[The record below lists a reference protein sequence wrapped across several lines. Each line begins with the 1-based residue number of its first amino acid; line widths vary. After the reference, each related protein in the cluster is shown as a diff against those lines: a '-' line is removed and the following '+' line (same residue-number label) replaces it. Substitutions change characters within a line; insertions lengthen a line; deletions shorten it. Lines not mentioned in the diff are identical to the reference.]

1 MLRWSVF
8 GWDLALLTGIGFIL
22 AFLFTA
28 FWTKKGNAWGLLD
41 LPRER
46 RVHEIPRPYTGGLAI
61 FTAFSLTLLC
71 TGGFSFPHLGP
82 ILGGGLAIF
91 LLGLIDD
98 KYDLPAGGK
107 LIIQILVAA
116 FVTGAGVRIVYL
128 TNPFG
133 DMVALGWLGYPLT
146 IIWLVMTMNIINL
159 IDGLDGLAAG
169 VSAIAGVSLLII
181 GVSLEQSAAVFLC
194 AILIGVLLGFL
205 PYNFYPARVFMG
217 TSGAYF
223 LGYLLGVISVMGAL
237 KLPTVLALAI
247 PVFAMGIP
255 FLDTI
260 WAVWRRWR
268 SGKQIMHRDL
278 YHIHYLLLTSG
289 LGTRKTVLLLY
300 GLSLLTGLA
309 SVFLSRVTL
318 LIGLLILLTGLGLSF
333 LCFRRLLIMQTAAR
347 ERESEL
353 ESGPSPNSL
362 EGEKPGG
369 IQTGMGR

>member
-1 MLRWSVF
+1 M
-8 GWDLALLTGIGFIL
+8 L

-28 FWTKKGNAWGLLD
+28 FWTKKGNAWGLMD

-46 RVHEIPRPYTGGLAI
+46 RVHETPRPYTGGLAI
-61 FTAFSLTLLC
+61 FSAFCLTLLL

-91 LLGLIDD
+91 LLGLFDD

-107 LIIQILVAA
+107 LIVQILVAV

-146 IIWLVMTMNIINL
+146 ILWLVSTINIINL

-181 GVSLEQSAAVFLC
+181 GISLGQSAAVFLC

-217 TSGAYF
+217 NSGAYF

-255 FLDTI
+255 FLDTV

-268 SGKQIMHRDL
+268 DGKRIMRRDL

-300 GLSLLTGLA
+300 GLSLLSGLA
-309 SVFLSRVTL
+309 SIFLSRVTL
-318 LIGLLILLTGLGLSF
+318 LIGFMILLTGLGLSF
-333 LCFRRLLIMQTAAR
+333 LCLRRLISMQSAAR
-347 ERESEL
+347 EREGEL
-353 ESGPSPNSL
+353 ESVRAQNPR
-362 EGEKPGG
+362 EREKTGE
-369 IQTGMGR
+369 IQTGTGR

>member
-1 MLRWSVF
+1 MQWSVF
-8 GWDLALLTGIGFIL
+8 GWNLALLTGIGFVF
-22 AFLFTA
+22 AFPLTA

-46 RVHEIPRPYTGGLAI
+46 RVHETPRPYTGGLAI
-61 FTAFSLTLLC
+61 FIAFSLGLLL
-71 TGGFSFPHLGP
+71 TGGLTFPHVGP
-82 ILGGGLAIF
+82 LLFGGLAIF
-91 LLGLIDD
+91 LLGFFDD
-98 KYDLPAGGK
+98 KYDLPAGWK
-107 LIIQILVAA
+107 LLVQLLVAA
-116 FVTGAGVRIVYL
+116 FITCADVRIAYL

-133 DMVALGWLGYPLT
+133 DMVALGWKGYPLT
-146 IIWLVMTMNIINL
+146 IIWLVLTINIINL

-181 GVSLEQSAAVFLC
+181 GMGLGQSAAVFLC
-194 AILIGVLLGFL
+194 ALLIGVLLGFL

-217 TSGAYF
+217 NSGAYF

-237 KLPTVLALAI
+237 KIPTVLALAI

-268 SGKQIMHRDL
+268 GGNRIMRRDL

-289 LGTRKTVLLLY
+289 LGPRKTVLLLY
-300 GLSLLTGLA
+300 GLSLLSGLA

-318 LIGLLILLTGLGLSF
+318 LIGLFILLTGMGLLF
-333 LCFRRLLIMQTAAR
+333 FCLRGLLNMQSAAR
-347 ERESEL
+347 EREAATKAGKVKDL
-353 ESGPSPNSL
+353 RGRGNP
-362 EGEKPGG
+362 GE
-369 IQTGMGR
+369 IQTGTRR

>member
-1 MLRWSVF
+1 MRWTVF
-8 GWDLALLTGIGFIL
+8 GWDLALVTGLGFIL
-22 AFLFTA
+22 AFLLTA

-41 LPRER
+41 LPREER
-46 RVHEIPRPYTGGLAI
+46 IHETPRPYTGGLAI
-61 FTAFSLTLLC
+61 FTAFTLTLLF
-71 TGGFSFPHLGP
+71 TGGLSFPYLGT
-82 ILGGGLAIF
+82 ILGGGGAIL
-91 LLGLIDD
+91 LLGLVDD
-98 KYDLPAGGK
+98 KYDLPAGRK
-107 LIIQILVAA
+107 LFVQILVAA
-116 FVTGAGVRIVYL
+116 FVTVNGVRIVYL

-133 DMVALGWLGYPLT
+133 EMVALGWLGYPLT
-146 IIWLVMTMNIINL
+146 IIWLVLTINVINL

-181 GVSLEQSAAVFLC
+181 GIGLGQSAAAFLC

-217 TSGAYF
+217 NSGAYF

-268 SGKQIMHRDL
+268 SGKRIMHRDL

-300 GLSLLTGLA
+300 GLSLLSGLA
-309 SVFLSRVTL
+309 SVFLSRATL
-318 LIGLLILLTGLGLSF
+318 LFGLVILLTGLGVGF
-333 LCFRRLLIMQTAAR
+333 LCFRRLVLMQSAAR
-347 ERESEL
+347 EREGES
-353 ESGPSPNSL
+353 ESGWTLPARGR
-362 EGEKPGG
+362 EKQGE
-369 IQTGMGR
+369 IQTGTGR